1 MSLAKRKDGRYIVK
15 FKDRDGRWKQRSFR
29 SDEEARQFDAECQY
43 DEVENSRLTL
53 LECVL
58 AYLKNHQYCQRTIE
72 IYEYIVC
79 GHDRK
84 NGNHTEGPAEI
95 LASRYVDTLTRMD
108 LETVRENI
116 RRTNAAITTANLY
129 VNKLNAAMNWCVE
142 QDLITENPWAK
153 YRNIPGGKKKP
164 RSGTLED
171 FSKLFP
177 MLPPWMQW
185 ASKTAIALC
194 LRPGISELFSLE
206 WSAFDWKTQTVKVY
220 MKKVDS
226 TKLVY
231 PPEQYMQEAW
241 SRFQQDTK
249 KGYSLVCRNRQERK
263 VNPNSYYGIWRNS
276 CKKAGV
282 SMPMYA
288 LRHIA
293 ASQMLAGGA
302 DLAAVAAQLGHKN
315 ISTTASFYL
324 HALTEAQRR
333 ASHFL
338 PDCTKLVQN
347 GAGFIPNIKA

>member
-1 MSLAKRKDGRYIVK
+1 MSLAKRKDGRYVVK

-29 SDEEARQFDAECQY
+29 KEEEARQFDAECQY
-43 DEVENSRLTL
+43 DEAENSRLTL

-58 AYLKNHQYCQRTIE
+58 AYLKNHQFSRRTVE
-72 IYEYIVC
+72 IFEYVVC
-79 GHDRK
+79 GHDRR
-84 NGNHTEGPAEI
+84 NGTHTEGPAEI

-171 FSKLFP
+171 FAKLYP

-185 ASKTAIALC
+185 AAKTAIALC
-194 LRPGISELFSLE
+194 LRPGMSELFSLE
-206 WSAFDWKTQTVKVY
+206 WSSFDWKTKEVKVFMQKVNN
-220 MKKVDS
+220 MKI
-226 TKLVY
+226 VY
-231 PPEQYMQEAW
+231 PPEQYLHEAW
-241 SRFQQDTK
+241 LRFQADRK
-249 KGYSLVCRNRQERK
+249 KGYSLVCRNRHERK
-263 VNPNSYYGIWRNS
+263 VNPNSYTYTWRKS
-276 CKKAGV
+276 CQNAGV
-282 SMPMYA
+282 RMPMYA

-324 HALTEAQRR
+324 HALTASQKR
-333 ASHFL
+333 ASNFL
-338 PDCTKLVQN
+338 PDCTNLVQN
-347 GAGFIPNIKA
+347 GALFEPEINA